1 MCSFSKNSELYI
13 KARVRDGMTLLEDV
27 YFTAPY
33 KIAKPFFNN
42 DKEILNLVLMAASAG
57 IMQGD
62 RYEIKMELSPYAR
75 ASLCGQ
81 SYSKVH
87 RMNGGYASQTNTF
100 ILEEGAF
107 LDYAPKPCI
116 LFADSSYHATT
127 DCYLSSGSAF
137 LYSDILACGRE
148 KSGERFQF
156 KDFRNCLRVHNN
168 NELIYLDH
176 QRYIPGCHELEG
188 IGFFE
193 GYTHQATLG
202 YFCDHLPDNLCDELY
217 AILSKIKGIDFGVSK
232 TYKYGV
238 VVRILGCGGDR
249 LEKILACIRNKV
261 YELTLPKLDKN
272 LLFPFQY
279 TIACY

>member
-1 MCSFSKNSELYI
+1 MCSFGKNSELYI
-13 KARVRDGMTLLEDV
+13 KARSRDGITLLEDV

-42 DKEILNLVLMAASAG
+42 DKGILELVLMAASAG

-75 ASLCGQ
+75 VSLCGQ

-87 RMNGGYASQTNTF
+87 RMKEGYASQTNTF

-107 LDYAPKPCI
+107 LDYAPKPSI
-116 LFADSSYHATT
+116 PFSDSSYHAVT
-127 DCYLSSGSAF
+127 DCFLSSGSAF

-156 KDFRNCLRVHNN
+156 KDFRNCLRVHYND
-168 NELIYLDH
+168 ELIYLDH
-176 QRYIPGCHELEG
+176 QRYIPAGQKLEG

-202 YFCDHLPDNLCDELY
+202 YFSDHLPDNLCDDLY
-217 AILSKIKGIDFGVSK
+217 AILSNIKGIDFGVSK

-238 VVRILGCGGDR
+238 AVRILGCSGDM
-249 LEKILACIRNKV
+249 LETVLAYIRKKARN
-261 YELTLPKLDKN
+261 N
-272 LLFPFQY
+272 SLLKCQNR
-279 TIACY
+279 